1 MARNTSGH
9 RPGWEVHEDVRVN
22 DLGTDL
28 ELRLVR
34 YFTVVAEHGNF
45 GRAAAELHLAQPSLS
60 RQIQRLE
67 HRLGVRLLDRTPQG
81 TLPTEAGQAFL
92 PEAHALLRAA
102 RQATLATRAY
112 RPAGK
117 VIIGYVE
124 DLVITPAVRELRR
137 RHPGAE
143 IDTRHLECHDGRV
156 FAEGGVDVVVARD
169 PLTFPADVAD
179 TTVLYEEP
187 RMLVVPIDHHL
198 AGRASVSPDDFA
210 GEQFIC
216 PHGGAR
222 ALYPT
227 DSYRGSDPGPI
238 SAGPVNESFEDRM
251 ELVASGQAIAVL
263 PVGDRRSSLRTDLAT
278 VPVERFPTSKVMVA
292 TRVGDANPLVAD
304 FVHVAREHLTGGSAP
319 RVDRPEHGRR

>member
-1 MARNTSGH
+1 VGR
-9 RPGWEVHEDVRVN
+9 EDWLVN

-34 YFTVVAEHGNF
+34 YFTVVAEHLNF

-67 HRLGVRLLDRTPQG
+67 DRLGVRLLDRTPQG
-81 TLPTEAGQAFL
+81 SLLTEAGKAFL
-92 PEAHALLRAA
+92 PEAQALLQAA
-102 RQATLATRAY
+102 RQAALTARAY
-112 RPAGK
+112 APAGK

-124 DLVITPAVRELRR
+124 DLVITPAVRALRR
-137 RHPGAE
+137 RHPRAE

-169 PLTFPADVAD
+169 PLTFPTEIAHM
-179 TTVLYEEP
+179 TLLYEEP

-222 ALYPT
+222 SIYPM

-238 SAGPVNESFEDRM
+238 SAGPVNESFEDRI

-278 VPVERFPTSKVMVA
+278 VPVEGFPTSKVMVA
-292 TRVGDANPLVAD
+292 TRVGDPNPLVAD
-304 FVHVAREHLTGGSAP
+304 FVQSARVHLA
-319 RVDRPEHGRR
+319 GRTA